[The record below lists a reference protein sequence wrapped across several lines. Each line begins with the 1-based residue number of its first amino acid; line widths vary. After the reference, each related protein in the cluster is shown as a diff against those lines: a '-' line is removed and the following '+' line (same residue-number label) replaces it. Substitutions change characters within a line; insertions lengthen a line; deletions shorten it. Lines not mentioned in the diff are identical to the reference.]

1 MMLASLPVPLLGR
14 PVLYRATDE
23 AAPVLVKARIR
34 DRVAT
39 VAAGIEPV
47 EGGILQTGELV
58 FEIRSV
64 ACSRRPGFL
73 ELQLRQFGA
82 SDEPEGDA

>member
-1 MMLASLPVPLLGR
+1 MMLVSLPAPLLGR

-23 AAPVLVKARIR
+23 GAPALVKARIR

-47 EGGILQTGELV
+47 EGGILQTGALV

-64 ACSRRPGFL
+64 GCSPRPGFL
-73 ELQLRQFGA
+73 ELQLRRIGA
-82 SDEPEGDA
+82 GEPESEE

>member
-23 AAPVLVKARIR
+23 DAPVLIKARIR

-39 VAAGIEPV
+39 VAASIEPV
-47 EGGILQTGELV
+47 EGGILQCGSLV
-58 FEIRSV
+58 YEIRHV
-64 ACSRRPGFL
+64 GCSRRPGFL
-73 ELQLRQFGA
+73 ELQLRRIGA
-82 SDEPEGDA
+82 SEPEGDE